1 MGSNLLYW
9 YKIKLILEKEVIMPI
24 RKASAIWEGNLIN
37 GKGTVEVESGL
48 FKGSYSFLSRFEK
61 EKGTNPEELLGAAHA
76 ACYSMAF
83 SSMLGEKG
91 YKPIKISTEANVSI
105 EKNGGGFSITK
116 ILLVTRG
123 EVPGIDKETFS
134 KIANEAKVGCPVSK
148 ALAATKIDLESIL
161 V

>member
-1 MGSNLLYW
+1 
-9 YKIKLILEKEVIMPI
+9 MPV
-24 RKASAIWEGNLIN
+24 RKANAAWEGNLIN

-48 FKGSYSFLSRFEK
+48 FKGLYSFLTRFE
-61 EKGTNPEELLGAAHA
+61 EGKGTNPEELLGAAHA

-91 YKPIKISTEANVSI
+91 YNPVKISTESNVYI
-105 EKNGGGFSITK
+105 EKVGDGFSITK

-123 EVPGIDKETFS
+123 EVPDIDEGTFL

-148 ALAATKIDLESIL
+148 ALAATNIELEAVL
-161 V
+161 L